1 MYLYC
6 HSKIVDKRVT
16 LHWISG
22 RSLPMQNFAEYP
34 SCLICC
40 HNLAINQ
47 NTRKTNY
54 ANDPRFNIIATNG
67 IPGMLPEILLPS
79 VYFRAKYIFD
89 FLSLHTWQDIA
100 CNCWHISLLCSVQV
114 ANPRGKW
121 GDFSCLI
128 SDLDLCS
135 QGVNEIQKEN
145 IS

>member
-1 MYLYC
+1 
-6 HSKIVDKRVT
+6 
-16 LHWISG
+16 
-22 RSLPMQNFAEYP
+22 MQNFAEYP

-100 CNCWHISLLCSVQV
+100 CNCWHISFLCSV
-114 ANPRGKW
+114 
-121 GDFSCLI
+121 
-128 SDLDLCS
+128 
-135 QGVNEIQKEN
+135 
-145 IS
+145 